1 MKKILLWS
9 LVMFLFF
16 SVTYAGK
23 SYERTKGNEVVNSQ
37 DTVIARI
44 GGEEIRFSDLEYDL
58 QKRYKFELHTL
69 QVKLYKEKRSKLDKL
84 IEEKLLEKEAKKK
97 NMTPDALMTLINSE
111 TAEEKQGG
119 NAYRETLYR
128 EYIDKISK
136 GFPGFS
142 EMSEDT
148 QLNSLKRMLDI
159 KNDFKGPLKQEVI
172 NRMVERSRGFNLH
185 NKKEDFLKEI
195 RAETDIEITLERPE
209 LLRLDVQAD
218 DDPYLGAKDA
228 KITLVVFADYQCSFC
243 SKAQSTL
250 KDLLGKRK
258 DTLKL
263 VFRDLPLA
271 SHKNAKI
278 AAEAAE
284 CADEQGKFWEYNDLL
299 FENQHSLGI
308 ESLKEFAKNTGLD
321 TKEFNNCLNS
331 GRQTPEVEKDIAD
344 AQLAGIMGTP
354 AILINGYYVS
364 GLTSLAYLEEI
375 IDDIER
381 GRIPRVRKDL
391 GKG

>member
-9 LVMFLFF
+9 LVIFLFF

-23 SYERTKGNEVVNSQ
+23 SYERTKGNEVVSSQ

-44 GGEEIRFSDLEYDL
+44 DGEEIRFSDLEYDL

-69 QVKLYKEKRSKLDKL
+69 QVKLYKEQKLKLDKL

-148 QLNSLKRMLDI
+148 QLNSLKRMLGI

>member
-23 SYERTKGNEVVNSQ
+23 SYERTKGNEVVSSQ

-97 NMTPDALMTLINSE
+97 NMTPDALMTMINSE
-111 TAEEKQGG
+111 TAEEKQGES
-119 NAYRETLYR
+119 AYRETLYR
-128 EYIDKISK
+128 NYIDKISK

>member
-9 LVMFLFF
+9 LVIFLFF

-23 SYERTKGNEVVNSQ
+23 SYERTKGNEVVSSQ

-97 NMTPDALMTLINSE
+97 NMTPDALMTMINSE
-111 TAEEKQGG
+111 TAEEKQGES
-119 NAYRETLYR
+119 AYRETLYR
-128 EYIDKISK
+128 NYIDKISK

>member
-44 GGEEIRFSDLEYDL
+44 DGEEIRFSDLEYDL